1 MSQDAVIGTKSY
13 KKRCN
18 LVVYGYI
25 KHMMHGN
32 KSLLIPDEIN
42 QLIVMFYLLDIESEM
57 VWDKQSI
64 TKAGL
69 FKLVNDHKI
78 RLFKPMTACSFGSSA
93 KLKYG
98 ISAKSDDY
106 YPNIQFITWKIKI
119 TATKSYPTSFYWC
132 C

>member
-1 MSQDAVIGTKSY
+1 MSQAAVAGTKLH
-13 KKRCN
+13 KQRCN
-18 LVVYGYI
+18 LVVYGYV
-25 KHMMHGN
+25 KRLLHNN
-32 KSLLIPDEIN
+32 KSLLIPDAIN
-42 QLIVMFYLLDIESEM
+42 QLILVFYLLDIEPAM
-57 VWDKQSI
+57 VWDKDSI
-64 TKAGL
+64 NKAGL
-69 FKLVNDHKI
+69 FKLVNDHKR